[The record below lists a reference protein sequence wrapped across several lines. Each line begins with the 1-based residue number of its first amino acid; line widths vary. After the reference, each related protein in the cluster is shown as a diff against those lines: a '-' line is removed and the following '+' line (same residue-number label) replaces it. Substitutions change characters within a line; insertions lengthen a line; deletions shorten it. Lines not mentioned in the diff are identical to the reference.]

1 MKRLVLML
9 LAVLV
14 AGCASVPAQHSFDR
28 YLHDS
33 LFLPPAE
40 AIHASDIFALS
51 PEMRR
56 YLEANVDGP
65 MKVKGRQR
73 ALVDAL
79 YTSGELKLQYDTET
93 TRNAA
98 EAFLARSGNC
108 LSLVIMTAAF
118 AKELGLHV
126 EYQKVFVDDAWA
138 RSGDIYIAIG
148 HVNVTLGKRATD
160 EGGFGVRVGKRPHES
175 TGMTIDFIPQQD
187 MRAMQARVIGEDVI
201 VAMFMNNRAVEALSR
216 GQVDDAYWWAR
227 EAIVQSPDLLMPY
240 NTLGAIY
247 RRHGNLQQA
256 HAVLAH
262 VLERDPAYTQAM
274 SNQVLVLNDLGRAQE
289 SLQLAAR
296 LHQLD
301 PEPAFSHFNRGL
313 VAMQDGNV
321 RLARDAFAKEVAR
334 APEYHEF
341 HFWLALAY
349 FNLGELE
356 PARAHL
362 AIAMK
367 SSTTQREQQLYAA
380 KLDYLK
386 SLQ

>member
-1 MKRLVLML
+1 MKNLAIALG
-9 LAVLV
+9 AVLLS
-14 AGCASVPAQHSFDR
+14 ACASAPREHRSDQYFNDV
-28 YLHDS
+28 
-33 LFLPPAE
+33 LFAAPSE
-40 AIHASDIFALS
+40 RIRVDDIFALS

-56 YLEANVDGP
+56 YLDTHVEGP
-65 MKVKGRQR
+65 MKTKGRQR
-73 ALVDAL
+73 AMVDAL

-98 EAFLARSGNC
+98 EAFAARSGNC

-126 EYQKVFVDDAWA
+126 QYQKVFVDDAWA
-138 RSGDIYIAIG
+138 RSGDIYLAIG
-148 HVNVTLGKRATD
+148 HVNVTLGRRATD
-160 EGGFGVRVGKRPHES
+160 EGGFGVRVGKKPHES
-175 TGMTIDFIPQQD
+175 TGMTIDFMPQQD
-187 MRAMQARVIGEDVI
+187 LRATGARTIDEDVI
-201 VAMFMNNRAVEALSR
+201 VAMFMNNRAVEALAR

-247 RRHGNLQQA
+247 RRHGNPQQA

-262 VLERDPAYTQAM
+262 VLERDPGYTQAM
-274 SNQVLVLNDLGRAQE
+274 SNQVLVLNDLGRGTE

-296 LHQLD
+296 LKKLD

-321 RLARDAFAKEVAR
+321 RMAKEAFAQEVAR

-367 SSTTQREQQLYAA
+367 SSTTQRAHQIYAA
-380 KLDYLK
+380 KLEYLK

>member
-1 MKRLVLML
+1 MKNLPTLVMAL
-9 LAVLV
+9 LLSA
-14 AGCASVPAQHSFDR
+14 CATPPVQQRADQYF
-28 YLHDS
+28 HDS
-33 LFLPPAE
+33 LFHPPSATIKADE
-40 AIHASDIFALS
+40 VFALS

-56 YLEANVDGP
+56 YLETHVEVS
-65 MKVKGRQR
+65 MKTKSRQR
-73 ALVDAL
+73 SLVDAL

-98 EAFLARSGNC
+98 QAFAARSGNC

-126 EYQKVFVDDAWA
+126 QYQKVFVDDAWA
-138 RSGDIYIAIG
+138 RSGDIYLAIG
-148 HVNVTLGKRATD
+148 HVNVTLGRRATD
-160 EGGFGVRVGKRPHES
+160 HGGYGVRVGKKPHES
-175 TGMTIDFIPQQD
+175 TGMTIDFMPQRD
-187 MRAMQARVIGEDVI
+187 MRSMRTRSIGEDVI

-227 EAIVQSPDLLMPY
+227 EAMVQAPDLLMPY

-247 RRHGNLQQA
+247 RRHGNPQEA

-274 SNQVLVLNDLGRAQE
+274 SNQILVLNDLGRAQE
-289 SLQLAAR
+289 SQQLAGR
-296 LHQLD
+296 LKQLD

-313 VAMQDGNV
+313 VAMQDGN
-321 RLARDAFAKEVAR
+321 ARVAKDAFAQEVAR

-367 SSTTQREQQLYAA
+367 SSTTQRDHVLYAA
-380 KLDYLK
+380 KLDHLNR
-386 SLQ
+386 LQ